1 MLPSFSTTIWSAL
14 RTVLRRW
21 ATITTVR
28 SLKNW
33 SRFRWIVFRVQCIGG
48 FVKEEVIG
56 VAVNGS
62 GYQYPLLL
70 SLAHTLPGV
79 TYPGVI
85 LQGQGLDEAA
95 YICHIYGIKQFLFVH
110 GVIFGSDVV
119 GYGVVEDKSFLHD
132 DPAVL
137 APLLEAQVLQRL
149 PAYAHLSFRGWIET
163 QYQFYQCWFSAST

>member
-1 MLPSFSTTIWSAL
+1 M
-14 RTVLRRW
+14 
-21 ATITTVR
+21 
-28 SLKNW
+28 
-33 SRFRWIVFRVQCIGG
+33 
-48 FVKEEVIG
+48 
-56 VAVNGS
+56 
-62 GYQYPLLL
+62 
-70 SLAHTLPGV
+70 PGV
-79 TYPGVI
+79 TYPGVV

-163 QYQFYQCWFSAST
+163 QHQFYQRCFSAST

>member
-1 MLPSFSTTIWSAL
+1 MGYDYYC
-14 RTVLRRW
+14 TVFEKLVQ
-21 ATITTVR
+21 IP
-28 SLKNW
+28 LDC
-33 SRFRWIVFRVQCIGG
+33 FLIVRVQCIGG

-70 SLAHTLPGV
+70 SLAHTLSGV
-79 TYPGVI
+79 TYPGVV

-119 GYGVVEDKSFLHD
+119 GYGVVEDESFLHD

-137 APLLEAQVLQRL
+137 APLLEAQVLQ
-149 PAYAHLSFRGWIET
+149 
-163 QYQFYQCWFSAST
+163 